1 MAKYRYKIIA
11 DKILA
16 DIRSGALLPGMTVPS
31 SRDLS
36 KTYQVSQLTAMHALA
51 TLAKRGILLHNRG
64 RNYYVSQKLESSQKN
79 YHFLTLLF
87 RYISTD
93 APEFYGNRIIS
104 GIFREASL
112 SFIGSHFTANAAR
125 TIYLHQSDFS
135 QTLEEALMLPRQNI
149 GFIADY
155 YIPDE
160 ILEAIILQT
169 GLPMVVIGRVSK
181 LPNVHSVVLNA
192 LPAYHSMLSTL
203 KRLGYDAFIC
213 CEIGDLS
220 RYEYQQQKQFFQEL
234 TQQENA
240 IDIVEYNKVPRIK
253 QLGLL
258 KNAIAALP
266 GKRIAVLAPYDFI
279 ARNII
284 RDLETLNLKVPDQIG
299 VVGFYGTRLATE
311 LSPKLGCL
319 LAHPEDLGQIAAQL
333 LISKNSHY
341 QVHKIPMNFVF
352 GETI

>member
-1 MAKYRYKIIA
+1 MAKYQYKMIA

-16 DIRSGALLPGMTVPS
+16 DIRSGTLLPGMNVPS

-36 KTYQVSQLTAMHALA
+36 KMYQVSQITAMHAL
-51 TLAKRGILLHNRG
+51 TSLAKRGILLHKPG
-64 RNYYVSQKLESSQKN
+64 RNYYVSQKLESSQDK

-87 RYISTD
+87 RYISAD
-93 APEFYGNRIIS
+93 APEFYGNRIVS
-104 GIFREASL
+104 GVIREASL
-112 SFIGSHFTANAAR
+112 SSIGSHFTANAAR
-125 TIYLHQSDFS
+125 TIYLRQKDFS
-135 QTLEEALMLPRQNI
+135 KTLEEALMLPRQNI

-160 ILEAIILQT
+160 ILESIILQT
-169 GLPMVVIGRVSK
+169 QLPIVVIGRASR
-181 LPNVHSVVLNA
+181 LSNVHSVVLDA
-192 LPAYHSMLSTL
+192 LPAYRYMLSTL

-220 RYEYQQQKQFFQEL
+220 RYEYQQQRQFFQEL
-234 TQQENA
+234 TKQENA
-240 IDIVEYNKVPRIK
+240 IDIVEYNTVPRIK

-266 GKRIAVLAPYDFI
+266 GKRIAVLAPYDSL
-279 ARNII
+279 ARNVI
-284 RDLETLNLKVPDQIG
+284 RDLKTLNLKVPEQVG

-311 LSPKLGCL
+311 ISPKLSCL
-319 LAHPEDLGQIAAQL
+319 LAHPEDLGQLAAQL
-333 LISKNSHY
+333 LISKDSHY
-341 QVHKIPMNFVF
+341 QVHKITMDFVF